1 MSNTHATESELIASQ
16 KLEDLNKNID
26 YHAIIKIYDL
36 PKMNSYRKSR
46 LVEWMREL
54 ADAIDKE
61 EKQEDFAEVY
71 TVRMMK

>member
-1 MSNTHATESELIASQ
+1 MSNTHATESEMMSSQ
-16 KLEDLNKNID
+16 KLEDLNRNID
-26 YHAIIKIYDL
+26 YHAIIRIYDL

-61 EKQEDFAEVY
+61 EKQEDFDVVY
-71 TVRMMK
+71 TVRLMK